1 MQCRDVRELAES
13 FISEQLLNETN
24 HDIVRHLETCPSCR
38 RDIEERRVLRTAVRR
53 AFQSDAQLNPTPAFV
68 DRLRRE
74 LQQGDLQT
82 PARPRV
88 RRRWWTLAAAAVLV
102 LGTASGLWWRSIDW
116 SEALARSA
124 VGDHRNCALTFRLAE
139 KPISL
144 REAAQRYDAAYRV
157 LEGYPPDTIPTSLG
171 PARVVERHSCVYQ
184 GRRFAH
190 VVLQYRGA
198 IVSVLVTGSESA
210 LSLALPDERSL
221 HAQQVDAMSVVS
233 VSAPKHRIFFVGDL
247 PESDLARLV
256 EAVGPSLAKALAT
269 I

>member
-13 FISEQLLNETN
+13 FISEQLLTETN

-53 AFQSDAQLNPTPAFV
+53 AFQSDAQLNPAPAFA
-68 DRLRRE
+68 DRLRNE
-74 LQQGDLQT
+74 LQQAALQT
-82 PARPRV
+82 PARPRA
-88 RRRWWTLAAAAVLV
+88 RRWWTLAAAAVLV
-102 LGTASGLWWRSIDW
+102 LGTASGLWWRSVGW

-124 VGDHRNCALTFRLAE
+124 VGDHRNCALKFQLTE

-144 REAAQRYDAAYRV
+144 EDAAQRYDPAYRV
-157 LEGYPPDTIPTSLG
+157 LEAYPADTVPTSLG

-198 IVSVLVTGSESA
+198 IVSVLVTGSEGA
-210 LSLALPDERSL
+210 LSVALPDDRTPHSGR
-221 HAQQVDAMSVVS
+221 VDAMSLVS
-233 VSAPKHRIFFVGDL
+233 LSAPRHRIFFVGDL
-247 PESDLARLV
+247 PEGDLARLA
-256 EAVGPSLAKALAT
+256 EAVGPSLAKGLAT
-269 I
+269 M